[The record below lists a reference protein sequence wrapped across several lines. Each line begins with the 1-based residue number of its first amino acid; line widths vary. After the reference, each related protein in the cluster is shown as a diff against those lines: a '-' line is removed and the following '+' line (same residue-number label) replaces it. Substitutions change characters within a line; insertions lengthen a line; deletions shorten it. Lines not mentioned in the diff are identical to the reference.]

1 MCETRKSNLL
11 GEITVLVVIC
21 CFFLPAHAK
30 YGGGTGEPNN
40 PYRIATAEDLNDIG
54 NHVEDFNKC
63 FVMVNDVNLSEYTGT
78 EFNIIGPNFTTPF
91 TGVFDGNY
99 RKIYNFNYSVDD
111 LYGPLGLFAWV
122 VGDDSEIRNL
132 GLIEPNVVAPDVFS
146 TGALV
151 GSFDWGCTIKN
162 CYVERGSVTGFQY
175 VGGLVGSNFESTILN
190 CWTSGTVTGMRGI
203 VGGLVGDSGADCFP
217 GEIRNCYSI
226 ADVTAVESAAGGLL
240 GASGGNRVS
249 NCFAAGKVQATVF
262 AGGLVGFGNIP
273 TDCFWDIEVTG
284 CLEATGSLG
293 GGGGKTTAEMKMEST
308 FTDAGW
314 DFINVWDIG
323 ESQTYPYLRT
333 YLAGDTNKDRIVNF
347 LDLSITA
354 NQWMEEQ

>member
-1 MCETRKSNLL
+1 MVRARSSNLL
-11 GEITVLVVIC
+11 GKITVFVII
-21 CFFLPAHAK
+21 CFCGLSVQAK
-30 YGGGTGEPNN
+30 YSGGTGEPNN

-54 NHVEDFNKC
+54 NHVEDFNKY

-78 EFNIIGPNFTTPF
+78 EFNIIGPNSTTPF
-91 TGVFDGNY
+91 TGVFDGNG

-122 VGDDSEIRNL
+122 AGDDSEIRNL
-132 GLIEPNVVAPDVFS
+132 GLIEPNVVAPDVRN

-151 GSFDWGCTIKN
+151 GCFDWGCTIKN

-203 VGGLVGDSGADCFP
+203 VGGLVGDSGADWFP

-226 ADVTAVESAAGGLL
+226 ADVTAVEGVAGGLL
-240 GASGGNRVS
+240 GTSSGNRVS
-249 NCFAAGKVQATVF
+249 NCFVAGKVQAAL

-273 TDCFWDIEVTG
+273 TDSFWDIEATG
-284 CLEATGSLG
+284 CLEATVFG

-308 FTDAGW
+308 FTSANW
-314 DFINVWDIG
+314 DFVEIWNIG
-323 ESQTYPYLRT
+323 ENQTYPYLRK
-333 YLAGDTNKDRIVNF
+333 YSPANLNKDHKVDF
-347 LDLSITA
+347 LDIKILCE
-354 NQWMEEQ
+354 QWLQE